1 MTNYKLC
8 VIIKTM
14 KQNKIANFIYSI
26 EQYVRDNILCSE
38 EESKSIVR
46 LSPLLLFLWEDA
58 DIVMHYSIE
67 YWGEFVIQY
76 AKDNQLLKNS

>member
-1 MTNYKLC
+1 
-8 VIIKTM
+8 M
-14 KQNKIANFIYSI
+14 KQKKIENFIYSI
-26 EQYVRDNILCSE
+26 EQYIRDNVHCSE
-38 EESKSIVR
+38 EESKPIVR

>member
-1 MTNYKLC
+1 
-8 VIIKTM
+8 M
-14 KQNKIANFIYSI
+14 KQKKIENFIYSI
-26 EQYVRDNILCSE
+26 EQYIRDNVHCSE

>member
-1 MTNYKLC
+1 
-8 VIIKTM
+8 M

>member
-1 MTNYKLC
+1 MCYNKDNETKEITKFISC
-8 VIIKTM
+8 V
-14 KQNKIANFIYSI
+14 

-38 EESKSIVR
+38 EESESIVR
-46 LSPLLLFLWEDA
+46 LSPLILLLWEDA

-76 AKDNQLLKNS
+76 AKENQLLKNS